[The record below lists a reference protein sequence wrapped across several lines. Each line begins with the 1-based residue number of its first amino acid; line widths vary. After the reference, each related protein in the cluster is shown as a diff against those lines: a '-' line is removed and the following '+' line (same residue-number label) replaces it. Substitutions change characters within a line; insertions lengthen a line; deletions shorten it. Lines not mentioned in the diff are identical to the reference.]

1 MVHFAKKIDQPPTLG
16 LKAQWLLQ
24 KRCAVVSR
32 EPGVVHAPELRCG
45 VRGRPPGVYRPAP
58 RVHQTLITITK
69 NFLHDPNPNPQSES
83 FSARPPAAR
92 ATRHAHDT
100 PLEPTAAGYSS
111 CDFSGAR
118 LGPHA
123 SLRRSAKFFGACGG
137 QLDQI
142 LTNRRPAARTSTR
155 SAGSLPNHIRD
166 LYCDAR
172 ERNPLQI
179 FRACGGLSFSALTI
193 WRLWRV
199 ARSYGLHITRIDR
212 ANAYATAR
220 RHANTSH
227 FFVLPQQI
235 QNFRRLRRAG
245 PDSPLIDKHHLC
257 SARDRACRRRV
268 LRRRYAP
275 GGRF

>member
-1 MVHFAKKIDQPPTLG
+1 MYQ
-16 LKAQWLLQ
+16 
-24 KRCAVVSR
+24 
-32 EPGVVHAPELRCG
+32 
-45 VRGRPPGVYRPAP
+45 PAP
-58 RVHQTLITITK
+58 RVHQTLINITK
-69 NFLHDPNPNPQSES
+69 KFLHEPNPNPQSES

-172 ERNPLQI
+172 ERKPQQI
-179 FRACGGLSFSALTI
+179 FGACGGLLFSALTI

-212 ANAYATAR
+212 DECLRHRTQTRKYVAFLRSATANPKFSAPAASWAR
-220 RHANTSH
+220 LSSH
-227 FFVLPQQI
+227 RQ
-235 QNFRRLRRAG
+235 A
-245 PDSPLIDKHHLC
+245 
-257 SARDRACRRRV
+257 
-268 LRRRYAP
+268 
-275 GGRF
+275 